1 MKLQHKIFLKIS
13 LTVLSAAA
21 MLIIAAQTGFCVPDA
36 ASLPVQQT
44 TQEAV
49 QTNSTTN
56 QSTLQ
61 KPAQTNP
68 DAAAKTEPSDTDK
81 AQQEKKDTILKFIIA
96 MAGVLLSSI
105 IIFLGLTI
113 YNKFFVNKN
122 MFADNNSDDVLNTP
136 KTVEEAVTFYIKRNK
151 LC

>member
-1 MKLQHKIFLKIS
+1 MKLQHKIKIS
-13 LTVLSAAA
+13 LTILSAAA

-44 TQEAV
+44 TQESV

-68 DAAAKTEPSDTDK
+68 DAAAKTKPSDTDK
-81 AQQEKKDTILKFIIA
+81 AQQEKKDTILKFVIA

>member
-81 AQQEKKDTILKFIIA
+81 AQQEKKDTILKFIIT